1 MRGPHA
7 RLASPRPSIDVY
19 FFQTPVIGRIQK
31 HALER
36 LNFVGEVPAPKRLA
50 ACKTFL
56 RLESAMIRMRHD
68 AGESGLAITR
78 SRSAM
83 IDVMLSHLFNYA
95 IASYERAQGTLNTPV
110 SLIALG
116 GYGRC
121 ELSPHSDID
130 IMFLFP
136 SKIREAALKPLQT
149 HLTNEILYILWD
161 CGLKVGHSTR
171 MIDEAFAEARK
182 DIQSKTAL
190 LESRLVAG
198 STTLFDG
205 FSQSYKAYYTVED
218 PKGYIASRLEDQRTR
233 RAKYGD
239 SVFLQEPD
247 IKNGVGGLR
256 DYQNTLWMARV
267 KLGITDIKELSE
279 QNYLRRNELREF
291 QRAYE
296 FLHRVRNELHIQKK
310 RPTDVLDLEAQP
322 RIALGLGYTN
332 SDMLGR
338 VEQFMRD
345 YYRSAQTIYRISRL
359 VENRLALTLEKTSR
373 FISFRDIV
381 LARRHER
388 VKHIDGFVLR
398 NRELSAENA
407 TIFRD
412 DPARL
417 IRVFRHCQSLDA
429 KMDFNLQTLVRESLP
444 LITRKVSESV
454 DANTSFKSILD
465 EAGNV
470 HPTLALMHELGVLG
484 RFIPEFDGLTCLV
497 QHEYYHR
504 YTADIHTLNAI
515 RELDQVFTAAEPI
528 TLKYREALHET
539 PEPTLLYLIL
549 LLHDIGKARGIQGHA
564 ESGVEIALPILKRL
578 KVSAENSELV
588 TFVIKNHLIMARFWQ
603 KRDVDDP
610 NTAAAFAELVPDADK
625 LRHLYVHTF
634 CDARGTAAGLWNGY
648 KDALHTSLYLA
659 TLDQLIHGASLV
671 TRNSERLHMTYQD
684 LISKTI
690 PGISQDEISAHF
702 NLLPER
708 YFIHTDQEEITLHIK
723 MVNQL
728 LRSITQADSIGSL
741 RPVIEWKD
749 DLNRSLTVVNVV
761 TWDRAGLFYKLA
773 GAFSVAGLS
782 ILGAKAISRSDH
794 IAIDTFY
801 VVEPGRG
808 VVQSSTAQETFA
820 RTIEQALVS
829 NKDLYPDIVAQARK
843 LAPPRYTTSSNG
855 GEMIHASF
863 PPTVDVYHELSMQR
877 TIVEVQARDEIGLLF
892 RLAKTISD
900 HGFDITFARIGTERG
915 FAIDTFYI
923 ENATPETASDEP
935 RLHTLRDALS
945 AIITPAETTVAAI

>member
-1 MRGPHA
+1 
-7 RLASPRPSIDVY
+7 
-19 FFQTPVIGRIQK
+19 VIGRIQK
-31 HALER
+31 HARER
-36 LNFVGEVPAPKRLA
+36 LNFVGEVPTAKRLS

-68 AGESGLAITR
+68 AGESGLTVTR
-78 SRSAM
+78 ARSAM
-83 IDVMLSHLFNYA
+83 VDVMLSHLFNYA
-95 IASYERAQGTLNTPV
+95 IASWERVNGRLYTPV
-110 SLIALG
+110 ALLALG

-121 ELSPHSDID
+121 ELSPLSDID

-136 SKIREAALKPLQT
+136 SKMKEAAIKPLQE

-171 MIDEAFAEARK
+171 TIDEVFIEARK
-182 DIQSKTAL
+182 DIQNKTAL
-190 LESRLVAG
+190 LEARLIAG
-198 STTLFDG
+198 SSSLYEG
-205 FSQSYKAYYTVED
+205 FAQTYRAYYTVED
-218 PKGYIASRLEDQRTR
+218 PKAYIAARLEDQRSR
-233 RAKYGD
+233 RSKHGD

-247 IKNGVGGLR
+247 IKSGVGGLR

-267 KLGITDIKELSE
+267 KLGITDIKQLGE
-279 QNYLRRNELREF
+279 QNYLRRNELRDF

-296 FLHRVRNELHIQKK
+296 FLHRVRNELHFQKK
-310 RPTDVLDLEAQP
+310 RPTDLLDLEAQP
-322 RIALGLGYTN
+322 RIAHGLGYTN
-332 SDMLGR
+332 RNILGR

-345 YYRSAQTIYRISRL
+345 YYRAAQTIFRISKV
-359 VENRLALTLEKTSR
+359 VESRLALTLEKPSR
-373 FISFRDIV
+373 FLSFREV
-381 LARRHER
+381 VRSRRHER
-388 VKHIDGFVLR
+388 IKRIDGFVLR
-398 NRELSAENA
+398 NRELSADSPA
-407 TIFRD
+407 VFRD

-429 KMDFNLQTLVRESLP
+429 QMDFALQSLVRESLP
-444 LITRKVSESV
+444 LITRRVSESA
-454 DANTSFKSILD
+454 DACTSFKAILD

-470 HPTLALMHELGVLG
+470 HPTLELMHELGVLG

-515 RELDQVFTAAEPI
+515 RELDRIFTSAEPI
-528 TLKYREALHET
+528 ALKYREALHET

-549 LLHDIGKARGIQGHA
+549 LLHDIGKAKGIQGHA
-564 ESGVEIALPILKRL
+564 ESGVIIAQPILKRL
-578 KVSAENSELV
+578 NVSAENSEITL
-588 TFVIKNHLIMARFWQ
+588 FVIKNHLIMARFWQ

-625 LRHLYVHTF
+625 LRHLYAHTF

-648 KDALHTSLYLA
+648 KDALHTGLYRA
-659 TLDQLIHGASLV
+659 TLDQLIHGAALV
-671 TRNSERLHMTYQD
+671 TRNSQRLQMTYQE
-684 LISKTI
+684 LVSKTI
-690 PGISQDEISAHF
+690 PGISQDEITAHF

-708 YFIHTDQEEITLHIK
+708 YFIHTQQAEITLHIS
-723 MVNQL
+723 MVNRL
-728 LRSITQADSIGSL
+728 LKSITQADSIGTL

-782 ILGAKAISRSDH
+782 ILGAKVISRSDH

-808 VVQSSTAQETFA
+808 VVQSAKAQEIFA
-820 RTIEQALVS
+820 RTVEEALVS

-843 LAPPRYTTSSNG
+843 LAPPRYALPANG
-855 GEMIHASF
+855 GEILHASF

-892 RLAKTISD
+892 RLSKTISD
-900 HGFDITFARIGTERG
+900 YGFIGTERG
-915 FAIDTFYI
+915 IAIDTFYI
-923 ENATPETASDEP
+923 ENSGPETAEDNT
-935 RLHTLRDALS
+935 RLHTLRDALA
-945 AIITPAETTVAAI
+945 AIINPAETPAATAV

>member
-1 MRGPHA
+1 M
-7 RLASPRPSIDVY
+7 
-19 FFQTPVIGRIQK
+19 TGRIQK

-36 LNFVGEVPAPKRLA
+36 LNFVGEVPAPKRLS

-68 AGESGLAITR
+68 AGESGLTITR
-78 SRSAM
+78 ARSAM
-83 IDVMLSHLFNYA
+83 IDVMLSHLFDYA
-95 IASYERAQGTLNTPV
+95 IASYEREHGKLFTPV
-110 SLIALG
+110 SLLALG
-116 GYGRC
+116 GYGRS

-136 SKIREAALKPLQT
+136 SKMKEAALKPLQA

-171 MIDEAFAEARK
+171 MLDEAFAEARK

-198 STTLFDG
+198 STTLFEG
-205 FSQSYKAYYTVED
+205 FSQSYKTYYTVED

-267 KLGITDIKELSE
+267 KLGITDLKELEE

-291 QRAYE
+291 HRAYE

-332 SDMLGR
+332 RDMLGR

-359 VENRLALTLEKTSR
+359 VENRLALTLEKPAGR
-373 FISFRDIV
+373 FISFREIV
-381 LARRHER
+381 RARRFER

-398 NRELSAENA
+398 NRELSAESSDV
-407 TIFRD
+407 FRD

-417 IRVFRHCQSLDA
+417 IRVFRHGQSLDA
-429 KMDFNLQTLVRESLP
+429 KMDFNLQTLIRESLP
-444 LITRKVSESV
+444 LITRRVSESA
-454 DANTSFKSILD
+454 DANTSFKAILD

-515 RELDQVFTAAEPI
+515 RELDQVFTEAEPI
-528 TLKYREALHET
+528 TLKYRETLHET
-539 PEPTLLYLIL
+539 AEPTLLYLIL

-578 KVSAENSELV
+578 NVSPENRELV
-588 TFVIKNHLIMARFWQ
+588 AFIIKNHLIMARFWQ

-610 NTAAAFAELVPDADK
+610 NTAAAFAELVPAADK
-625 LRHLYVHTF
+625 LRYLYVHTF

-648 KDALHTSLYLA
+648 KDALHTSLFLA
-659 TLDQLIHGASLV
+659 TLDHLIHGESLV
-671 TRNSERLHMTYQD
+671 TRNSERLQMTYQD

-708 YFIHTDQEEITLHIK
+708 YFIHTDQDEIALHIR

-728 LRSITQADSIGSL
+728 LRSITQADSVSSL
-741 RPVIEWKD
+741 RPIIDWKD
-749 DLNRSLTVVNVV
+749 DINRSLTVVNVV

-808 VVQSSTAQETFA
+808 VVQSAKAQDIFA
-820 RTIEQALVS
+820 RTIEEALVS
-829 NKDLYPDIVAQARK
+829 NKDLYPDILAQARK
-843 LAPPRYTTSSNG
+843 HAPVRYTAQPSA

-923 ENATPETASDEP
+923 ENASPDATDDEP

-945 AIITPAETTVAAI
+945 TIIAPSETPADAI

>member
-1 MRGPHA
+1 M
-7 RLASPRPSIDVY
+7 
-19 FFQTPVIGRIQK
+19 IGRIQK
-31 HALER
+31 HARER
-36 LNFVGEVPAPKRLA
+36 LNFVGEVSTTKRLS

-68 AGESGLAITR
+68 AGESGLVITR
-78 SRSAM
+78 ARSAM

-95 IASYERAQGTLNTPV
+95 IASWERKHGKLYTPV
-110 SLIALG
+110 ALLALG

-121 ELSPHSDID
+121 ELSPLSDVD

-136 SKIREAALKPLQT
+136 SKMKEAAIKPLQE

-171 MIDEAFAEARK
+171 TIDEVFVEARK
-182 DIQSKTAL
+182 DIQNKTAL

-198 STTLFDG
+198 SATLFEG
-205 FSQSYKAYYTVED
+205 FAQTYKAYYTVEN
-218 PKGYIASRLEDQRTR
+218 PKSYISARLEDQRSR
-233 RAKYGD
+233 RSKHGD

-247 IKNGVGGLR
+247 IKSGVGGMR

-267 KLGITDIKELSE
+267 KLGITDIKELGE
-279 QNYLRRNELREF
+279 QNYLRHNELRDF

-296 FLHRVRNELHIQKK
+296 FLHRVRNELHFQKK
-310 RPTDVLDLEAQP
+310 RPTDILDLEAQP
-322 RIALGLGYTN
+322 RIALGLGYN
-332 SDMLGR
+332 NRDMLGR

-345 YYRSAQTIYRISRL
+345 YYRAAQTIYRISKL
-359 VENRLALTLEKTSR
+359 VENRLALTLEKPSR
-373 FISFRDIV
+373 FLSFREV
-381 LARRHER
+381 VRARRHER
-388 VKHIDGFVLR
+388 VKRIDGFVLR
-398 NRELSAENA
+398 NRELSAETPA
-407 TIFRD
+407 VFRD

-429 KMDFNLQTLVRESLP
+429 QMDFALQALVRESIP
-444 LITRKVSESV
+444 LITRKVSESA
-454 DANTSFKSILD
+454 DACTSFKSILD

-515 RELDQVFTAAEPI
+515 RELDQIFTEAEPI
-528 TLKYREALHET
+528 TLKYRACLHDT

-564 ESGVEIALPILKRL
+564 ESGVEIARPILKRL
-578 KVSAENSELV
+578 SVSPENSELV
-588 TFVIKNHLIMARFWQ
+588 IFVIKNHLIMARFWQ

-610 NTAAAFAELVPDADK
+610 NTAAAFAELVMDADK

-634 CDARGTAAGLWNGY
+634 CDARGTSAGLWNGY
-648 KDALHTSLYLA
+648 KDALHTGLYRA
-659 TLDQLIHGASLV
+659 TLDQLIHGAALV
-671 TRNSERLHMTYQD
+671 THNSQRLQMTYQD
-684 LISKTI
+684 LVTKTI
-690 PGISQDEISAHF
+690 PGISQDEITAHF

-708 YFIHTDQEEITLHIK
+708 YFIHTDPAEISLHID
-723 MVNQL
+723 MVNRL
-728 LRSITQADSIGSL
+728 LKSITQADSVGTL

-782 ILGAKAISRSDH
+782 ILGAKVISRSDH

-808 VVQSSTAQETFA
+808 VVQSSKAQDAFA
-820 RTIEQALVS
+820 RTVEEALVS

-843 LAPPRYTTSSNG
+843 LTPPRYTQPSG
-855 GEMIHASF
+855 GEIIHASF

-915 FAIDTFYI
+915 IAIDTFYI
-923 ENATPETASDEP
+923 ENARPDTAEDNT
-935 RLHTLRDALS
+935 RLHLLRDALS
-945 AIITPAETTVAAI
+945 AIITPSDTANAAAI

>member
-1 MRGPHA
+1 M
-7 RLASPRPSIDVY
+7 
-19 FFQTPVIGRIQK
+19 IGRIQK
-31 HALER
+31 HARER
-36 LNFVGEVPAPKRLA
+36 LNFVGEVPTAKRLL

-78 SRSAM
+78 ARSAM

-95 IASYERAQGTLNTPV
+95 IASWERKNGHLYTPV
-110 SLIALG
+110 ALLALG

-121 ELSPHSDID
+121 ELSPLSDID

-136 SKIREAALKPLQT
+136 SKMKEAAIKPLQE

-171 MIDEAFAEARK
+171 TIDEVFIEARK
-182 DIQSKTAL
+182 DIQNKTAL
-190 LESRLVAG
+190 LEARLIAG
-198 STTLFDG
+198 SESLFDG
-205 FSQSYKAYYTVED
+205 FAHTYKAYYTVED
-218 PKGYIASRLEDQRTR
+218 PKAYISARLEDQKNR
-233 RAKYGD
+233 RNKHGD

-267 KLGITDIKELSE
+267 KLGISEIKELGA
-279 QNYLRRNELREF
+279 QNYLRHNELRDF

-296 FLHRVRNELHIQKK
+296 FLHRVRNELHLQKK

-332 SDMLGR
+332 RDMLGR

-345 YYRSAQTIYRISRL
+345 YYRAAQTIYRISKL
-359 VENRLALTLEKTSR
+359 VENRLALTLEKPSR
-373 FISFRDIV
+373 FLSFREV
-381 LARRHER
+381 VRSRRHER
-388 VKHIDGFVLR
+388 VKRIDGFVLR
-398 NRELSAENA
+398 NRELSSETPNV
-407 TIFRD
+407 FRE

-429 KMDFNLQTLVRESLP
+429 QMDFALQTLVRECLP
-444 LITRKVSESV
+444 LITRRVSESI
-454 DANTSFKSILD
+454 DANTSFKAILD

-515 RELDQVFTAAEPI
+515 RELDNIFTQAEPI

-549 LLHDIGKARGIQGHA
+549 LLHDIGKAKGIQGHA
-564 ESGVEIALPILKRL
+564 ESGVVIAQPILKRL
-578 KVSAENSELV
+578 NVSPENSELV
-588 TFVIKNHLIMARFWQ
+588 IFVIKNHLIMARFWQ

-610 NTAAAFAELVPDADK
+610 NTAAAFAEMVMDADK

-648 KDALHTSLYLA
+648 KDALHTSLFRA
-659 TLDQLIHGASLV
+659 TLDQLIHGAALV
-671 TRNSERLHMTYQD
+671 THNSQRLQMTYQD
-684 LISKTI
+684 LVSKTI
-690 PGISQDEISAHF
+690 PGISQDEITAHF

-708 YFIHTDQEEITLHIK
+708 YFIHTDPAEISLHIS
-723 MVNQL
+723 MVNRL
-728 LRSITQADSIGSL
+728 LKSITQADSVGTL

-782 ILGAKAISRSDH
+782 ILGAKVISRSDH

-808 VVQSSTAQETFA
+808 IVQSTKAQEIFA
-820 RTIEQALVS
+820 RTVEEALVT

-843 LAPPRYTTSSNG
+843 HAPPRYTQPSG
-855 GEMIHASF
+855 GEILHASF
-863 PPTVDVYHELSMQR
+863 PPTVEVYHELSMQR

-915 FAIDTFYI
+915 IAIDTFYI
-923 ENATPETASDEP
+923 ENAAPESTEENA
-935 RLHTLRDALS
+935 RLHVLRDALS
-945 AIITPAETTVAAI
+945 AIITPADNAAAAAI